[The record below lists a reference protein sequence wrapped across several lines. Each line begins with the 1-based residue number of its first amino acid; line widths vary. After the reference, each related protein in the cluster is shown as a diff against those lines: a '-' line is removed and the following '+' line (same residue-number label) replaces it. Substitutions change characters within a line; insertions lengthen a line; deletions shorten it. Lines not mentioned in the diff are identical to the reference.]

1 MTNRT
6 IDAVVK
12 LSAKLGPMAAFSQ
25 LGAKMADVN
34 RKAAAYSATS
44 AKMEK
49 ITRAQ
54 AMATRMQT
62 TALRGSYAATSAAL
76 RYAAP
81 LLAGAT
87 IGGAITGFATVERRL
102 TRIGNTIGATRD
114 QMRDMNG
121 DIERTA
127 QAYGLTTDAL
137 TGTVEAYAAA
147 GADLPDIAANL
158 DILAKAQQGIDAT
171 GADTVNAWDTARK
184 SLKLTNDEAER
195 FFGIIAAG
203 GAAGKFEA
211 KDAAQYLPNILPSV
225 AALGQ
230 TGNQAVLSTMGALEV
245 IRDFAGSSE
254 QAATSISDLL
264 DKLTA
269 PDVEKKFAN
278 VGISLRTELEKGNAA
293 GEDLYDTLHRII
305 DSATKGDARN
315 LAKFFSEKDSRR
327 AARVILTEIERI
339 RAAQDEIA
347 RNAPT
352 VLDKNVGN
360 ILADTQTK
368 LDRLGGS
375 LKKLLNE
382 TGGAIADLGL
392 GELMDYTSGSI
403 SYAGAVNRG
412 LEKTGR
418 AHGWMERTAW
428 GLTSSADDKRSMA
441 WVGGYRTDE
450 ERKAIAAYGEYGQS
464 RAAAPA
470 YVMPRKTLPNA
481 GPVITTRDGQLI
493 AAVTGAAAP
502 LPARRPSEVD
512 MAIDAQDAMRGYGT
526 RSGGVAPAPA
536 LPDNLSVRPGQGVP
550 ELQGLLDNLERGGKD
565 AADAVSASGDD
576 IARGGETAA
585 QALRTAL
592 SDGAREAGAS
602 IAAQIKQAASN
613 IRVQTGPG
621 PSAPAPG
628 RDVNGP
634 GDL

>member
-1 MTNRT
+1 MSTKT
-6 IDAVVK
+6 IEAMVR
-12 LSAKLGPMAAFSQ
+12 LSAKMGPMAAFGQ
-25 LGAKMADVN
+25 VGAKMADLNKKASAFN
-34 RKAAAYSATS
+34 RTQTMI
-44 AKMEK
+44 AK
-49 ITRAQ
+49 
-54 AMATRMQT
+54 
-62 TALRGSYAATSAAL
+62 SSSAATAAML
-76 RYAAP
+76 RYAGPA
-81 LLAGAT
+81 AVAYGAKS
-87 IGGAITGFATVERRL
+87 ALVDFANVERRL

-114 QMRDMNG
+114 QMRDMQG

-127 QAYGLTTDAL
+127 QAYGLTSDAL

-230 TGNQAVLSTMGALEV
+230 TGNKAVLSTMAALEV
-245 IRDFAGSSE
+245 VRDFAGSSE

-315 LAKFFSEKDSRR
+315 LARFFSEKDSRR

-347 RNAPT
+347 RNAPS

-368 LDRLGGS
+368 LDKLGGS
-375 LKKLLNE
+375 LTKLLRD
-382 TGGAIADLGL
+382 TGGALADLGL
-392 GELMDYTSGSI
+392 GELMDATSDGI
-403 SYAGAVNRG
+403 SYSGAVNRG
-412 LEKTGR
+412 LERTGR
-418 AHGWMERTAW
+418 AHGWTERTAW
-428 GLTSSADDKRSMA
+428 GLTSSAADKRSMA

-450 ERKAIAAYGEYGQS
+450 ERKAIAAYGDYGQS

-470 YVMPRKTLPNA
+470 FVMPRKTLPET
-481 GPVITTRDGQLI
+481 GPVITTREGQRLA
-493 AAVTGAAAP
+493 AAVAAAAP
-502 LPARRPSEVD
+502 LPGVRPDPTD
-512 MAIDAQDAMRGYGT
+512 MAITQSDTRRKQMAAYSDYADA
-526 RSGGVAPAPA
+526 RSGRGIHEPAPR
-536 LPDNLSVRPGQGVP
+536 PDKPLNDLHAMFDKFDSLYAKPAEDIAQ
-550 ELQGLLDNLERGGKD
+550 GGKD
-565 AADAVSASGDD
+565 AAEAVSASGDD

-585 QALRTAL
+585 QALRTAM
-592 SDGAREAGAS
+592 SDGAREAAAAFKAAVGSVSVKVSQGAD
-602 IAAQIKQAASN
+602 
-613 IRVQTGPG
+613 TGVSG
-621 PSAPAPG
+621 NRGRTMPSAGKAG
-628 RDVNGP
+628 G
-634 GDL
+634 GF